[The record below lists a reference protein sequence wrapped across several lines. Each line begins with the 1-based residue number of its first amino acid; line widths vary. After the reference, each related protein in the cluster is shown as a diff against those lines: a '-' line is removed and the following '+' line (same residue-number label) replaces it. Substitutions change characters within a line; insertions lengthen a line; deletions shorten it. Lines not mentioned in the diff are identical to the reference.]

1 MNEHANTVENDGQLA
16 GMTPSLRLCLEAV
29 GDSVV
34 VSYGGRALAL
44 YERSDQ
50 GMRNLAIVSLTRA
63 GVPGVEVAA
72 LFGIRPEH
80 VSRLRRHAAEGGAR
94 ALLPPRGRPSKV
106 DARALARAYE
116 MSDQGVSGSAIAQAL
131 GVSEATISRL
141 LARRPG
147 RGVERLPVSEPGEV
161 SGPADVTDT
170 GEVTVAD
177 IAATAQMTEVDVPV
191 AEASE
196 PVEMAEGGGAPA
208 RIGEG
213 SWRSVYASAMLLHPF
228 LEKVGAG
235 GLLSVLDSGRSRSYD
250 TTTVALAATFA
261 FALGCSS
268 LEGSKHLQLADAGPL
283 VGARECRRNRVRLVE
298 RI

>member
-1 MNEHANTVENDGQLA
+1 MP
-16 GMTPSLRLCLEAV
+16 PSLQLRLEAV
-29 GDSVV
+29 GDSGV
-34 VSYGGRALAL
+34 VSYGGGRVLAL
-44 YERSDQ
+44 YERGDQ

-147 RGVERLPVSEPGEV
+147 RGGGRERRRRAERT
-161 SGPADVTDT
+161 PALSRGRMRCLIRVCR
-170 GEVTVAD
+170 
-177 IAATAQMTEVDVPV
+177 AAR
-191 AEASE
+191 S
-196 PVEMAEGGGAPA
+196 
-208 RIGEG
+208 RR
-213 SWRSVYASAMLLHPF
+213 RSVSQ
-228 LEKVGAG
+228 KR
-235 GLLSVLDSGRSRSYD
+235 RSR
-250 TTTVALAATFA
+250 
-261 FALGCSS
+261 GCW
-268 LEGSKHLQLADAGPL
+268 H
-283 VGARECRRNRVRLVE
+283 VGRVVGVCTSRRASQ
-298 RI
+298 